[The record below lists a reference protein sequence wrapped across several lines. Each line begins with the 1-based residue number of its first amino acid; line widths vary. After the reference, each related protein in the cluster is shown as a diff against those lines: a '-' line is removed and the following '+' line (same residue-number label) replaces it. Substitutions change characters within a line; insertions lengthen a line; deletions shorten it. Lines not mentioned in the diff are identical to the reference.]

1 MVSLGSELGQIYSFL
16 GTDKFFLPCLR
27 QQLID
32 LVQGSTFL
40 IVVEAVIT
48 YHREIVIGDMDEEA
62 LDEFMCGIFHID
74 THVVLM
80 PVIEPV
86 DRA

>member
-1 MVSLGSELGQIYSFL
+1 MVSLGSEPGQIDSFS
-16 GTDKFFLPCLR
+16 GADIFFFSCLC
-27 QQLID
+27 QQFID

-40 IVVEAVIT
+40 IVVETVIT

-86 DRA
+86 DRS

>member
-1 MVSLGSELGQIYSFL
+1 MVSLGSELGQIYPFL
-16 GTDKFFLPCLR
+16 NADKLFLPCLC
-27 QQLID
+27 QQFID
-32 LVQGSTFL
+32 LVKGSTFL
-40 IVVEAVIT
+40 IVVETVIT
-48 YHREIVIGDMDEEA
+48 YHREIVIGDMEEEA